1 MISSDISD
9 LIQLVDDNHS
19 DSNYNPENRR
29 RVYTKP
35 QILTKVPTP
44 TMTNS
49 AESLTNVKK
58 RNFSEAFPTVPTKES
73 EQEPEE
79 ARQLIQLK

>member
-19 DSNYNPENRR
+19 DSNYHPENRR
-29 RVYTKP
+29 RIYTKP
-35 QILTKVPTP
+35 HILTKVPTP

-49 AESLTNVKK
+49 EESLANIKK
-58 RNFSEAFPTVPTKES
+58 RKFSEAFPSVPTKES
-73 EQEPEE
+73 EQEPDEVK
-79 ARQLIQLK
+79 Q

>member
-19 DSNYNPENRR
+19 DSNYLPENRR
-29 RVYTKP
+29 RIYTKP

-44 TMTNS
+44 TMPNS
-49 AESLTNVKK
+49 EESLANLKK
-58 RNFSEAFPTVPTKES
+58 RNFSDAFPSVPTKES
-73 EQEPEE
+73 EQEPDEV
-79 ARQLIQLK
+79 KK